1 MLAPRLRQGVRSC
14 DVATA
19 LGLGLG
25 YSCSLT
31 ASFLCLLQA
40 YHFEYK
46 LTQHLRK
53 HAERGDPPPPERGD
67 AAAAL
72 AAVLEA
78 EAGGAPPGAV
88 SDSDEDMADGGG
100 ADEEE

>member
-1 MLAPRLRQGVRSC
+1 MTTRHRFRRLYFWP
-14 DVATA
+14 AF
-19 LGLGLG
+19 
-25 YSCSLT
+25 LT
-31 ASFLCLLQA
+31 ACASLWLQA

-72 AAVLEA
+72 AAALEA
-78 EAGGAPPGAV
+78 EAGGAPPAAV
-88 SDSDEDMADGGG
+88 SDSDEDMAEGGG